1 MADTDKLVYLP
12 QLQRY
17 DEKIKRWANN
27 EFLAKTD
34 AAATDVRIAGKSITE
49 GGVADIPAAVGN
61 EDDSNKNSYGVVKSR
76 GVSFGIFL
84 HQDGICTATAA
95 ANEIDSRKNHFK
107 PIPPALLDYAV
118 KAAMCDGKGAAW
130 TDKEQAA
137 AKERMGIDNYSL
149 PKATTTTLGGV
160 KVGNGLNITNDGTL
174 SVEMSSGESSKDT
187 RITVTYDNTGTWN
200 AVCNDTYNVI
210 VSWFDKYDHVLAWVG
225 SGENS
230 LRPFPG
236 CSVELIKMQ
245 KGLIVSTPFTIQY
258 VVPSNNPRVRTGMT
272 TTALCQIYF
281 NANGSINFRMSYS
294 KVDQYADA
302 TEFTNTVNGNVS
314 MLALKDGGITSAKLA
329 DGAITADKIADG
341 AITKAK
347 LASDVGASE
356 MKYAQLTRF
365 ESNNPR
371 RTSEPIIGNN
381 VFYVD
386 KFPGDENTNGVIAY
400 NLIDYQD
407 FIGVEFKHIFISESI
422 SSVSIRFVNT
432 KGKPT
437 IYSSWEDSGL
447 IAPFPNVTYTIS
459 NCIVSSWSNGVMH
472 ANAQPVYWVPKST
485 SAQAALASLLPVQD
499 ECEKMEAEVAKLE
512 QDWIDNQDE
521 TVAVDG
527 NGVPITIATKK
538 TELDKKQAE
547 LEKLRE
553 DYISKLGDWK
563 VEGYTNG

>member
-17 DEKIKRWANN
+17 DEKLKKWVNN
-27 EFLAKTD
+27 KFLALAP
-34 AAATDVRIAGKSITE
+34 AAATDVRIAGKSITAD
-49 GGVADIPAAVGN
+49 GVADIPAAVGN

-76 GVSFGIFL
+76 GVSFGILL
-84 HQDGICTATAA
+84 HRDGLCTAAAA

-118 KAAMCDGKGAAW
+118 KAAICDGKGAAW
-130 TDKEQAA
+130 TAEEQAA
-137 AKERMGIDNYSL
+137 AKERMGIDDYSL

-160 KVGNGLNITNDGTL
+160 KVGNGLNMTDDGTL
-174 SVEMSSGESSKDT
+174 SVETHNSET
-187 RITVTYDNTGTWN
+187 LITTSITATYDNTGTWN
-200 AVCNDTYNVI
+200 AVCKDTYDVI
-210 VSWFDKYDHVLAWVG
+210 VSWFDNYDRVFAFVN
-225 SGENS
+225 SGANS
-230 LRPFPG
+230 LRPFPRVF
-236 CSVELIKMQ
+236 VELLKVQ
-245 KGLIVSTPFTIQY
+245 ERLIVSTPFTIQY

-281 NANGSINFRMSYS
+281 NANGSINFQMSYS
-294 KVDQYADA
+294 EVDQYADA
-302 TEFTNTVNGNVS
+302 TEFTNTVNEGVS
-314 MLALKDGGITSAKLA
+314 MLALKDGGITTAKLA
-329 DGAITADKIADG
+329 DGAVTADKIADG

-365 ESNNPR
+365 KSDNPR

-386 KFPGDENTNGVIAY
+386 KFPGDKNTNGVIAY

-407 FIGVEFKHIFISESI
+407 FIGVEFKHIFISENI

-432 KGKPT
+432 KGEPT

-447 IAPFPNVTYTIS
+447 IAPFPNVTDTIS
-459 NCIVSSWSNGVMH
+459 NCIVSSWSNGAMH

-527 NGVPITIATKK
+527 NGVPITIATKNA
-538 TELDKKQAE
+538 ELEKKHAE

-553 DYISKLGDWK
+553 DYFSKLGDWK
-563 VEGYTNG
+563 NEVQE